1 MRSNATCTTCIHA
14 VKMSAGKVLDLLLAT
29 DDAAAWHDSN
39 MRLNPHHYSRLARLA
54 GPTRVAALADS
65 AGGVYYNTHVVVA
78 GRLIKYGVA
87 STQTLVNDLNRW
99 DRFYLAGRL
108 QKPVKLLRCSPEVR
122 ASERASERVCVRAR
136 MTVAAILVADVL
148 TIMGEVLVAVVGV
161 IIPLTPSVRVWRAC
175 CRSRFQPTV
184 FMCAMFTH
192 VHTAYSSHNRR

>member
-1 MRSNATCTTCIHA
+1 MCSMHTRIHSQPHTHTHTHTHRHTHTQTQTQTHTQTHAHTHSLALLTHGMRSNATCTTCIHA

-122 ASERASERVCVRAR
+122 ASERACERASVCACEQ
-136 MTVAAILVADVL
+136 A
-148 TIMGEVLVAVVGV
+148 
-161 IIPLTPSVRVWRAC
+161 SVCAC
-175 CRSRFQPTV
+175 EH
-184 FMCAMFTH
+184 A
-192 VHTAYSSHNRR
+192 